1 MLLPFRPKFVNLPN
15 NFGITYHIDPG
26 HRPEEG
32 KRKYCFLKFNN
43 SHNAEKVRIETTQ
56 TGEISAYQYI
66 KNGTAETV
74 EKISYILE
82 MYDEK
87 CIGNVPGNIGEFMK
101 KWEIISNKNYFH

>member
-32 KRKYCFLKFNN
+32 KRKYHFLKFNN
-43 SHNAEKVRIETTQ
+43 SHDAEKVRIETTQ

-66 KNGTAETV
+66 KNGTVETV

-87 CIGNVPGNIGEFMK
+87 SIGNVPGNIGEFMK